1 MKVYRISLSECDRL
15 TESERQILLDLAKE
29 EIDKK
34 NKISHEY
41 DNREDI
47 PEALKIAKEIK
58 KYKDKKKD
66 KQEQSKKGGN

>member
-1 MKVYRISLSECDRL
+1 MKVYRISLSESDRL

-41 DNREDI
+41 DNHDDI